1 MLNTQLPHKLCA
13 NEESKNLQWVH
24 VYAVQIEELSTCACG
39 ELNLGGFGD
48 QVKSCRRTQNG

>member
-1 MLNTQLPHKLCA
+1 M
-13 NEESKNLQWVH
+13 
-24 VYAVQIEELSTCACG
+24 YAAQIEELSTCACG